1 MTRMIQREAYLI
13 RHGETE
19 WNVQKRWQGIADVP
33 LNEVGERQAMLL
45 AEYMRENHT
54 LHSIYCSDLTRA
66 RKTAEAIGKL
76 TGVTPISD
84 PRLREFNV
92 GVFQGHTGPELE
104 LSYPQELASYRAGS
118 MEYLIPQ
125 GESRLLVQERAYD
138 AWQDIIGKTTGNV
151 AFVAHGGWIA
161 LLLPRIF
168 PELLTKGGVKQIHNT
183 SITTLIE
190 TENGWKLESVSVT
203 PHL

>member
-19 WNVQKRWQGIADVP
+19 WNVQKRWQGIADIP
-33 LNEVGERQAMLL
+33 LNEVGERQARLL

-54 LHSIYCSDLTRA
+54 LHDLYSSDLSRA
-66 RKTAEAIGKL
+66 WQTAEAIGKL
-76 TGVTPISD
+76 TGVSPISD
-84 PRLREFNV
+84 SRLREFNV

-104 LSYPQELASYRAGS
+104 LSHGVELAAYRTGHMDYA
-118 MEYLIPQ
+118 IPQ
-125 GESRLLVQERAYD
+125 GESRQQVQDRAYS
-138 AWQDIIGKTTGNV
+138 AWLDITAKTTGNV

-161 LLLPRIF
+161 LLLPALF
-168 PELLTKGGVKQIHNT
+168 PELLTQGGVKQIHNT

-190 TENGWKLESVSVT
+190 TENGWKLESISVT